1 MEEVQRSLGKGG
13 EEQGREGRAETRR
26 GGTDRKKGRQRER
39 ERKHLLPSNQK
50 AVFSFL
56 GPLDKSEFSQSAA
69 SITSVEVGSGREG
82 GSKSS
87 RAELAWQ
94 HPGPWLEP
102 HPHRLTQDL
111 IGSRLRGRDL
121 VRGLSL

>member
-1 MEEVQRSLGKGG
+1 MGRGG
-13 EEQGREGRAETRR
+13 EERVRGGRAETGR
-26 GGTDRKKGRQRER
+26 GGTDRKRGRQRER
-39 ERKHLLPSNQK
+39 ERKHLLTSNQRV
-50 AVFSFL
+50 AFSYL

-69 SITSVEVGSGREG
+69 SITSVELGSGRGEG
-82 GSKSS
+82 SNSS

-111 IGSRLRGRDL
+111 IGSRLRGREL